1 MPMPMPIGMTSL
13 ERIVA
18 TRAMGATFVNQ
29 LSSEIS
35 LERIVVELSNLNFHS
50 TNLWVFSVLA
60 IYLYCRFQYYEGVQ
74 SKLQDMEVWGRYK
87 RLIREI
93 MFILFLV
100 FTRDVQNA
108 IQTVSLFNYR
118 FISVKN
124 HLLFTAKIYLESV
137 TFIYPFFQ
145 FYYFWI
151 YFFQSFSLSFL
162 ILLLFL

>member
-1 MPMPMPIGMTSL
+1 MPMPMPMPIGMTSL

-74 SKLQDMEVWGRYK
+74 SKLQDMEIWGRYK

-108 IQTVSLFNYR
+108 I
-118 FISVKN
+118 
-124 HLLFTAKIYLESV
+124 
-137 TFIYPFFQ
+137 
-145 FYYFWI
+145 
-151 YFFQSFSLSFL
+151 
-162 ILLLFL
+162 